1 VNERSPIEQ
10 ISGWFT
16 WIRLAAVP
24 IAAAYIGY
32 ESDELSDRYETIA
45 WVAWSLLTA
54 QAVAIFVIR
63 RRPAD
68 ESRRRNVDAAAIVL
82 DIATVFGFM
91 VAFSHE
97 PGQALRSLSFL
108 VVVEASLRFGA
119 RGGIAVAA
127 AFTPLFVVAE
137 LIRESEFG
145 FETQLEAVIVRPAL
159 LLLVAAVVGRL
170 TTDLRR
176 EEGLAQARA
185 AEAERLRD
193 ELGRRVDLLEAAN
206 RCARALGS
214 SLDLDQAFSAFI
226 RELGGLVPF
235 ERTAIVLAENDEAH
249 VMATAGKGAQELFA
263 PGTARPAQGSVLE
276 EVLQGRTIYREDLAE
291 SRYPEDV
298 QLTELGIRSELI
310 APLLLGSRA
319 IGMLAIGRETPNAF
333 SPDEVELV
341 SLLGRLVATGVQNIR
356 AYEAERSTV
365 EELRRLSALRADFVS
380 LVSHELRSPMAA
392 VIGAARTLEQRWR
405 ELSPEQRDSFLSLI
419 SDETSRLAT
428 LIGDVL
434 DTSRIEAGTFTY
446 VFSSVDV
453 AELVRETVATASVG
467 QDEVQVSATV
477 RGTLPAVRGDRE
489 RLKQVLV
496 NLIDNAVKYSS
507 NGDEVRVAAFGA
519 DGIVRVEVADTGPGI
534 SREHQQIIFEKF
546 GRARS
551 SGPGKPGTGLGLF
564 IARSIVEAHGGT
576 LDVRSQPGRG
586 SIFTLALPAAA
597 A

>member
-10 ISGWFT
+10 ISGWFI

-24 IAAAYIGY
+24 IAAAYIAY
-32 ESDELSDRYETIA
+32 ESDTLRETYETIA
-45 WVAWSLLTA
+45 WGAWVLLAA
-54 QAVAIFVIR
+54 QAIAILLMR

-68 ESRRRNVDAAAIVL
+68 ERSRRNVDAVAIAL
-82 DIATVFGFM
+82 DIVAVFGFV
-91 VAFSHE
+91 VAFSGE

-108 VVVEASLRFGA
+108 VVVEAALRFGE
-119 RGGIAVAA
+119 RGGVAVALT
-127 AFTPLFVVAE
+127 FFPLFVVAE

-145 FETQLEAVIVRPAL
+145 FDAQLEAIIVRPAL
-159 LLLVAAVVGRL
+159 LVLTGAVVGRL

-176 EEGLAQARA
+176 EEATARQRA

-226 RELGGLVPF
+226 RELNGLVPF
-235 ERTAIVLAENDEAH
+235 DRTAIVLAENDEAR
-249 VMATAGKGAQELFA
+249 VMATAGKGARELFA
-263 PGTARPAQGSVLE
+263 PGTIRPAAGSVLE
-276 EVLQGRTIYREDLAE
+276 DVLEGRTIYREDLAE
-291 SRYPEDV
+291 GRYPEDRD
-298 QLTELGIRSELI
+298 LAELGIRSELI
-310 APLLLGSRA
+310 APLLLGART
-319 IGMLAIGRETPNAF
+319 IGMLAVGREQQRAF
-333 SPDEVELV
+333 SADEIELV
-341 SLLGRLVATGVQNIR
+341 TLLGRLVATGVQNIR
-356 AYEAERSTV
+356 AYEAERNTV
-365 EELRRLSALRADFVS
+365 DELRRLSALRADFVS

-405 ELSPEQRDSFLSLI
+405 ELSAEQRDSFLSLI
-419 SDETSRLAT
+419 ADETNRLAN

-446 VFSSVDV
+446 VFSTVDV
-453 AELVRETVATASVG
+453 GELVRETVATAAVG
-467 QDEVQVSATV
+467 QDEVQVSASV
-477 RGTLPAVRGDRE
+477 RGSLPTVRGDRE

-507 NGDEVRVAAFGA
+507 DGDEVRVAAFGA
-519 DGIVRVEVADTGPGI
+519 DGSVRVEVADTGPGI
-534 SREHQQIIFEKF
+534 EREHQHVIFEKF

-564 IARSIVEAHGGT
+564 IARSIAEAHGGT

-586 SIFTLALPAAA
+586 SVFTLVLPAATS
-597 A
+597 